1 MRFTISCAESCT
13 GGNIAHKITL
23 VPGSSS
29 YFLGGVVSYSN
40 EVKNKVLSVPQE
52 YIDKYG
58 AVSRPVVEAMANGV
72 RRLTCSEYAV
82 ATSGVAGPGGGT
94 AEKPVGSVWI
104 AACNAEKTVSRLFH
118 FDGGRFEVI
127 ESATKAALDLLEESF
142 GIDVPVGN

>member
-1 MRFTISCAESCT
+1 MSFTVSCAESCT

-40 EVKNKVLSVPQE
+40 EVKAKVLSVPQE

-58 AVSRPVVEAMANGV
+58 AVSRPVVEAMASGV
-72 RRLTCSEYAV
+72 RRLTGSEYAV
-82 ATSGVAGPGGGT
+82 ATSGIAGPGGGT
-94 AEKPVGSVWI
+94 ADKPVGSVWI
-104 AACNAEKTVSRLFH
+104 AACNSERTVSRLFH
-118 FDGGRFEVI
+118 FYGGRSEVI